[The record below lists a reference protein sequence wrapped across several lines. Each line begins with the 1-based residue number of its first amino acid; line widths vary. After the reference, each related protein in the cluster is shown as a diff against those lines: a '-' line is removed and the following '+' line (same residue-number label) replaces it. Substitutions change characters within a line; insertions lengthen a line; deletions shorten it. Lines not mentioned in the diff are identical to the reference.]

1 MKLKHPTLPATV
13 QVDEADVKKWVKQGW
28 VAPKPPAPKP
38 RPVEVKPEPVKEPES
53 K

>member
-1 MKLKHPTLPATV
+1 MELKHPTLPATV

-38 RPVEVKPEPVKEPES
+38 IKPEPVKEPES

>member
-1 MKLKHPTLPATV
+1 MELKHPTLPATV

-28 VAPKPPAPKP
+28 IAPNVIAPKP
-38 RPVEVKPEPVKEPES
+38 VKPEPVKEPES

>member
-13 QVDEADVKKWVKQGW
+13 DVDGADVKKWLRAGW
-28 VAPKPPAPKP
+28 VDSRPKPKP
-38 RPVEVKPEPVKEPES
+38 VKPEPVKEPES